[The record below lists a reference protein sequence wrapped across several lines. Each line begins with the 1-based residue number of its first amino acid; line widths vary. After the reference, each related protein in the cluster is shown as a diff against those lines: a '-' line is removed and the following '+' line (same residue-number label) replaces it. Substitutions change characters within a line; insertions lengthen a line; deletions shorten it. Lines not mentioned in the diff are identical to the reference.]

1 MRYYKPVWPAV
12 CNAAQHMRTRTIYG
26 GGVAEIVMETAKRN
40 MMEQLR
46 QKYLW
51 KYGFSDMAKLE
62 EERGQIGGGESG
74 GSPEIMCEEFFIK
87 MA

>member
-1 MRYYKPVWPAV
+1 
-12 CNAAQHMRTRTIYG
+12 
-26 GGVAEIVMETAKRN
+26 METAKRN

-46 QKYLW
+46 EKYLW

-62 EERGQIGGGESG
+62 DAGQEALVKLCVKKI
-74 GSPEIMCEEFFIK
+74 FIK